1 MCNSGEVEDEVHFIV
16 QCPAYSELRKK
27 LLGNS
32 MGENGTDLEKFVNI
46 MITTDEKALLTLGKY
61 VSQCAQKRKVDG

>member
-1 MCNSGEVEDEVHFIV
+1 
-16 QCPAYSELRKK
+16 
-27 LLGNS
+27 

-61 VSQCAQKRKVDG
+61 VLQCAQKRKVDG